1 MKVAKSKKVAK
12 KDIEK
17 FAKKVISRYTDSI
30 IEAVFSKIKS
40 DPELNKEYFDLC
52 GLGDMVEVVP
62 VKPAEKKTELKK
74 AIETKKPKAVKKAI
88 KKVVVAE
95 KAKEVKK
102 AVIAKKPKAVKK
114 AASTKKGK

>member
-1 MKVAKSKKVAK
+1 M
-12 KDIEK
+12 
-17 FAKKVISRYTDSI
+17 
-30 IEAVFSKIKS
+30 
-40 DPELNKEYFDLC
+40 NKEYFDLC

-62 VKPAEKKTELKK
+62 VKPAETKTELKK

>member
-1 MKVAKSKKVAK
+1 MAKSKKVAK

-62 VKPAEKKTELKK
+62 VKPAETKNELKK
-74 AIETKKPKAVKKAI
+74 IIEIKKPKAVKKAV

-102 AVIAKKPKAVKK
+102 AIVAKKPKEAKKTKATKK
-114 AASTKKGK
+114 AK